1 MTEKWKVKKADG
13 SVYGPADTDTMRK
26 WIKDDRVLAEDLIS
40 PEDKENWREAK
51 SLLEFADLFG
61 TKTSLEKEKKAEK
74 EKSPLVSGGNYCP
87 NCGKKIDKGVKFCP
101 SCGNPIS
108 IVDKGKTKEVSVL
121 GEPKPKRSSG
131 KDRERKE
138 LKNAKTLGGTG
149 AILSFLGVI
158 PVIGWILS
166 LTGIVLVFIA
176 VKKIAN
182 ITKTPQIF
190 KDYVKAVI
198 FSLIAL
204 PISLLVI
211 APSLVR
217 GLRLLDQGI
226 ETGVGRML
234 SGGVIFGF
242 LVLIGALICCG
253 YFLRKSFTVIADKT
267 GVSAFKIAGNIYF
280 ISSIL
285 TIILVGFIG
294 FFIEI
299 IFRIIAFFSLPEE
312 LPERSE

>member
-1 MTEKWKVKKADG
+1 MNMEFKCENCG
-13 SVYGPADTDTMRK
+13 QPMS
-26 WIKDDRVLAEDLIS
+26 I
-40 PEDKENWREAK
+40 DKEHAGKEANCPK
-51 SLLEFADLFG
+51 CGVEFTIPTVEQIQKQPD
-61 TKTSLEKEKKAEK
+61 EKFC
-74 EKSPLVSGGNYCP
+74 S
-87 NCGKKIDKGVKFCP
+87 NCGKKIDEGIKFCP

-108 IVDKGKTKEVSVL
+108 VVDKGEAKEGLVL
-121 GEPKPKRSSG
+121 GEPKPKKSFEKTG
-131 KDRERKE
+131 QGKE
-138 LKNAKTLGGTG
+138 LKNAKILGGTG
-149 AILSFLGVI
+149 AILFFLGII
-158 PVIGWILS
+158 PVIGWIFN
-166 LTGIVLVFIA
+166 LTGIVPMVIA
-176 VKKIAN
+176 IKKIAN

-204 PISLLVI
+204 PISFLVI

-234 SGGVIFGF
+234 SGGVIFAF
-242 LVLIGALICCG
+242 LVLVGALICCG
-253 YFLRKSFTVIADKT
+253 YFLRKSFTAIADKT

-312 LPERSE
+312 LPERSG